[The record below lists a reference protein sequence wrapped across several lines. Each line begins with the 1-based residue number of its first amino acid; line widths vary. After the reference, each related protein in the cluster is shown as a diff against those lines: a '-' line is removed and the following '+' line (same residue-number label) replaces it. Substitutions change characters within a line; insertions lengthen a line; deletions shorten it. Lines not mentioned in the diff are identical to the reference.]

1 MGCQTALEASRCRN
15 SSLRGVQHG
24 AEDSIVN
31 NDRLDPGVEFPS
43 KPCDR
48 ERLAMTVR
56 RVLDGPAKN
65 SEDPNEP
72 ELETRPLRTLP
83 PRQINKAGQP
93 AKNINPR

>member
-1 MGCQTALEASRCRN
+1 MGCQTALEASRCRK
-15 SSLRGVQHG
+15 SSLRGGQHG

-65 SEDPNEP
+65 SEDPQ
-72 ELETRPLRTLP
+72 RTG
-83 PRQINKAGQP
+83 AGDQAPSNAPSP
-93 AKNINPR
+93 ADK